1 MWKGGHQNCAT
12 VLADCDD
19 DGDDGDVAVDR
30 AGVRLFPGVGDAQRE
45 HRRTQRLQV
54 HRTQRLQRRHPGQF
68 VTPSVYNV
76 VITCAAGVPVSL
88 LVGDRPDS
96 AFLIIALF
104 VLFSTTTT
112 VALVFG
118 PKVHTLARH
127 MPLSCACLSVC
138 LSVHLSVT
146 SRRCVE
152 TTGRIELGFGMEAFF
167 RLSYT
172 VL

>member
-1 MWKGGHQNCAT
+1 MAT
-12 VLADCDD
+12 MAMC
-19 DGDDGDVAVDR
+19 
-30 AGVRLFPGVGDAQRE
+30 RLFV
-45 HRRTQRLQV
+45 QV
-54 HRTQRLQRRHPGQF
+54 FGCFLAWETRNVSIAALNDSKYIGL
-68 VTPSVYNV
+68 SVYNV

-127 MPLSCACLSVC
+127 MPLSCVCPSVC